1 MLKYIQNEDKRFTV
15 YVGNRIAEIR
25 EKSEVQQWRYCPS
38 KENPSDDASR
48 GLKPSEMTSE
58 CRWLGGPS
66 FLKGPE
72 SSWSQTNLRKDIEEE
87 DPEIL
92 IQSNVVVEV
101 KRPAIYELLERS
113 SSWNVLKAKIVWLT
127 RFTFLLSRTSVG
139 LIKN

>member
-58 CRWLGGPS
+58 CRRLVVPS

-72 SSWSQTNLRKDIEEE
+72 SSWPQTNLLKDIKEE

-92 IQSNVVVEV
+92 I
-101 KRPAIYELLERS
+101 
-113 SSWNVLKAKIVWLT
+113 
-127 RFTFLLSRTSVG
+127 
-139 LIKN
+139 